1 MSFETAGYQL
11 LPVLPELVLATG
23 AMVLLMIGAYRGQG
37 TTALVTW
44 LSVCLLIAAGVLEL
58 MLPKG
63 KLTTFG
69 GSFIVDDFA
78 RFLKIVSLIGS
89 VATLVLS
96 REFLAD
102 PSRRIF
108 EYSILVLLSTL
119 GMMVLISAGDLIALY
134 LGLELMSLSLY
145 VVAASNRDNAKST
158 EAGLKYF
165 VLGALSSGMLLY
177 GASLVYGFTGTI
189 SFAGIAAG
197 AKTGSIGI
205 VFGLVFVLAG
215 LCFKVSAVPFHMWT
229 PDVYEGAPT
238 PVTAFFASAPKVAAM
253 AVFTR
258 ATLTAFPG
266 IVTQWQQIVVFVSI
280 ASMALGSFAAIGQ
293 KNIKRLM
300 AYSSIGHM
308 GFTLVGL
315 AAGTAEGAQGV
326 LVYLAIYVAM
336 TLGSFAIIIAMKRN
350 GQAVE
355 QISDFSGLSRTNP
368 VLAFFFAMFL
378 FSLAGVPPLAGFF
391 AKWFVFVA
399 AIHANLFTL
408 AVIGVVTSVVGA
420 FYYLSIVKVMYFDE
434 PLAPLDP
441 MRVELRTVLAV
452 TGVFNILF
460 FVLPG
465 PLVSVAASAAKS
477 LF

>member
-1 MSFETAGYQL
+1 MSFESAGYQL
-11 LPVLPELVLATG
+11 QPVLPELVLAVG
-23 AMVLLMIGAYRGQG
+23 AMALLMVGAYRGVR
-37 TTALVTW
+37 TTGLVTV
-44 LSVCLLIAAGVLEL
+44 LSLVLLVLVGILEL
-58 MLPKG
+58 TLPAG
-63 KLTTFG
+63 KLVTFN

-78 RFLKIVSLIGS
+78 RFLKILALIGS
-89 VATLVLS
+89 GATLILS
-96 REFLAD
+96 TEFLSD

-108 EYSILVLLSTL
+108 EFSILVLLSTL
-119 GMMVLISAGDLIALY
+119 GLMILISAADLIALY
-134 LGLELMSLSLY
+134 LGLELMSLALY
-145 VVAASNRDNAKST
+145 VVAASDRDNAKST

-177 GASLVYGFTGTI
+177 GASLIYGFTGTV
-189 SFAGIAAG
+189 SFAGIAAV
-197 AKTGSIGI
+197 AKQGNIGL
-205 VFGLVFVLAG
+205 VFGLVFLLAG

-238 PVTAFFASAPKVAAM
+238 PVTAFFASAPKVAAI

-258 ATLTAFPG
+258 VTLTAFPG
-266 IVTQWQQIVVFVSI
+266 ITSQWQQVVVFVSI

-308 GFTLVGL
+308 GFALVGL

-326 LVYLAIYVAM
+326 LVYIAIYVAM
-336 TLGSFAIIIAMKRN
+336 TLGSFSIILAMKRQ

-368 VLAFFFAMFL
+368 LLAFFFAMFL

-391 AKWFVFVA
+391 GKFYVFVA

-408 AVIGVVTSVVGA
+408 AVIGVLTSVIGA
-420 FYYLSIVKVMYFDE
+420 FYYLSIVKVMYFDD
-434 PLAPLDP
+434 PLAQLDP
-441 MRVELRTVLAV
+441 MRVELRVVLAV
-452 TGVFNILF
+452 AGLFNVFF
-460 FVLPG
+460 CVYPG
-465 PLVSVAASAAKS
+465 LLVGAATAAAKS